1 MTDFTDSMSDYRP
14 EFAAALEIFAA
25 VSEHM
30 DAQGIR
36 PPILVGGAAAEL
48 YSGSTLATG
57 DFDVIARQDA
67 FEAALRAHGF
77 VRPSG
82 PGMLTRGWVHPDLQL
97 GFEVVGS
104 TLLDGLADLDRVRL
118 FDAANGAQFLTIA
131 PEDLIADRLGQYASG
146 TAPEMLEQA
155 RILFGLSKDLDLHY
169 MERRIREETGNELGV
184 SDLQV

>member
-1 MTDFTDSMSDYRP
+1 MSDYRP

-67 FEAALRAHGF
+67 FEAALRSHGF

-82 PGMLTRGWVHPDLQL
+82 PGMLTRGWIHPDLQL
-97 GFEVVGS
+97 GFEIVGS
-104 TLLDGLADLDRVRL
+104 TLLDGLADRARALSGQLAGGMTRVG
-118 FDAANGAQFLTIA
+118 AAEKAAIA
-131 PEDLIADRLGQYASG
+131 RLGVRVIDASAEGWGIVNHDLFLSNAEVQGVIRRSING
-146 TAPEMLEQA
+146 TTA
-155 RILFGLSKDLDLHY
+155 
-169 MERRIREETGNELGV
+169 
-184 SDLQV
+184 

>member
-1 MTDFTDSMSDYRP
+1 MSDYRP

-67 FEAALRAHGF
+67 FEAAPRPGGSF
-77 VRPSG
+77 VP
-82 PGMLTRGWVHPDLQL
+82 
-97 GFEVVGS
+97 
-104 TLLDGLADLDRVRL
+104 LD
-118 FDAANGAQFLTIA
+118 
-131 PEDLIADRLGQYASG
+131 PER
-146 TAPEMLEQA
+146 
-155 RILFGLSKDLDLHY
+155 
-169 MERRIREETGNELGV
+169 
-184 SDLQV
+184 

>member
-1 MTDFTDSMSDYRP
+1 MSGYRP
-14 EFAAALEIFAA
+14 EFAAALEIFAT

-82 PGMLTRGWVHPDLQL
+82 PGTLTRGWIHPDLQL

-131 PEDLIADRLGQYASG
+131 PEDLIADRMGQYASG
-146 TAPEMLEQA
+146 SAPEMLEQA

-169 MERRIREETGNELGV
+169 MQRRIREETGNDFGV
-184 SDLQV
+184 SDLQI